1 MYLKAPKGKKQ
12 QNRIE
17 ASYHLHGSQTPY
29 KYSPNPAEGNARGE
43 QSDHSVSWK
52 RTVPRDTAEGA
63 CPQSSVHS
71 NDPAR
76 APEASR

>member
-17 ASYHLHGSQTPY
+17 ASYHLHDSQTPY
-29 KYSPNPAEGNARGE
+29 KYSPSPAEENARDE
-43 QSDHSVSWK
+43 QRDHCMSWK
-52 RTVPRDTAEGA
+52 RTVPQDTAEDTL
-63 CPQSSVHS
+63 PQSLVHS
-71 NDPAR
+71 NNPAR